1 MKLTLS
7 WLKEHLDTDADVQTI
22 ADTLTRIGLE
32 VEGIEDKAKAL
43 SSFIVAEIVSAVQ
56 HPDADRLRVCQ
67 VNTGTQTLQV
77 VCGAPN
83 ARAGLK
89 GVFAPPDTYVP
100 GAGITMKVAKIRGVE
115 SNGMMCSERE
125 LELSEESDGII
136 ELDTDAVPG
145 SRATDALGLNDPVLD
160 VNLTPNRGDCT
171 AIYGIAR
178 DLAAAGLG
186 TLKDGRIAPV
196 AGKYPSP
203 IKTALDFADEQ
214 ESACP
219 IFAGR
224 LVRGVKNGPS
234 PEWLQARLK
243 AIGLRP
249 ISALVD
255 VTNFIS
261 FDRGRP
267 LHVFDAKTLS
277 RNLRAR
283 LAKNGET
290 LNALDGKTYTLDSDM
305 TVIADD
311 AAPRGIAGV
320 IGGVETGCTETTTD
334 VFIESACFDP
344 ARTAMTGRKLGIIS
358 DARYRFERGVDPE
371 FVLEGLELATKL
383 ILEFCGGEASEVV
396 VAGAPPEWRRT
407 IAFEPLAVKRLAG
420 LDVPA
425 QEITQILKALGF
437 TVEGA
442 SPLSVTPPSWRPDI
456 HGSADLVEEVVRIK
470 GLDAI
475 VATPMERPSS
485 LTSTVLTPSQR
496 RSTIARR
503 ALAARGFN
511 ECISFSFIT
520 RAHAALFGGDGESSL
535 LENPISADLDA
546 LRPSVVP
553 SLLAAVQR
561 NQARGTSMLSLFE
574 IGPQFASGKPG
585 EQTLVACGL
594 RAGTPPRHWQKP
606 AAPDVFTAK
615 ADMLAALENAWGQAV
630 TMPATTGAPSWYHP
644 GRSGVLAMGP
654 KMLAAFGE
662 LHPRIAAA
670 FDIKGTVALFEI
682 YLDRIPAAKTKDGK
696 TRPPLEI
703 SDFPAV
709 ERDFAFVVQSEVSAE
724 SVIKAAKTVDRNL
737 IDDVSVFDVYEGK
750 GVPEGQ
756 KSLAISVR
764 LQPKDKTLTDGE
776 IEAVASKIIA
786 AVTKATGGTLRG

>member
-1 MKLTLS
+1 MKFTLS

-125 LELSEESDGII
+125 LELSAESDGII
-136 ELDTDAVPG
+136 ELADNAVPG
-145 SRATDALGLNDPVLD
+145 SRAADALGLNDPVID

-186 TLKDGRIAPV
+186 KLKDGHVAPV
-196 AGKYPSP
+196 AGHFPSP
-203 IKTALDFADEQ
+203 VTTALDFPEDKA
-214 ESACP
+214 SACP

-255 VTNFIS
+255 VTNYIS

-267 LHVFDAKTLS
+267 LHVFDAKTLTG
-277 RNLRAR
+277 NLSAR
-283 LAKNGET
+283 LARDGET
-290 LNALDGKTYTLDSDM
+290 LNALDGKAYTLDSDM

-311 AAPRGIAGV
+311 AAARGIAGV
-320 IGGVETGCTETTTD
+320 IGGIETGCTEATTD
-334 VFIESACFDP
+334 VFIESAWFDP

-371 FVLEGLELATKL
+371 FVLEGLELATKM
-383 ILEFCGGEASEVV
+383 ILDLCGGEASDVV
-396 VAGAPPEWRRT
+396 VAGSPPAWRRT
-407 IAFEPLAVKRLAG
+407 IAFDPLAVKRLAG

-425 QEITQILKALGF
+425 QEIAQILRALGF
-437 TVEGA
+437 TVEGT
-442 SPLSVTPPSWRPDI
+442 SPLNVTPPSWRPDI

-485 LTSTVLTPSQR
+485 LTSTVLTPLQR
-496 RSTIARR
+496 RSAIARR
-503 ALAARGFN
+503 ALVSRGLN
-511 ECISFSFIT
+511 ECISFSFIP
-520 RAHAALFGGDGESSL
+520 RAHAALFGGGGDSSL

-561 NQARGTSMLSLFE
+561 NQARGVSALSLFE
-574 IGPQFASGKPG
+574 IGPQFASCKPG

-594 RAGTPPRHWQKP
+594 RAGTPARHWLMP

-615 ADMLAALENAWGQAV
+615 GDMLAALEAAWGQSV

-654 KMLAAFGE
+654 KVLAAFGE

-670 FDIKGTVALFEI
+670 FDIKGPVALFEM
-682 YLDRIPAAKTKDGK
+682 YLDRIPEAKAKDGK
-696 TRPPLEI
+696 TRAPLDI

-709 ERDFAFVVQSEVSAE
+709 ERDFAFVLDSAVSAE
-724 SVIKAAKTVDRNL
+724 SLIKAAKSVDRKL
-737 IDDVSVFDVYEGK
+737 IEDVSVFDVYEGK
-750 GVPEGQ
+750 GVPEGR

-764 LQPKDKTLTDGE
+764 LQPRDKTLTDVE
-776 IEAVASKIIA
+776 IEAVAEKIIA
-786 AVTKATGGTLRG
+786 AVAKSTGGTLRA